1 MAAQLVALLVLAAAF
16 LIATVRPVHLG
27 ALTLAAALAVGTA
40 LAGLGVKDVL
50 AGFPVDILLLLLG
63 VTFLFGIARAN
74 GTLDW
79 LIEVALRAIGNR
91 TTLLPVLFF
100 VLAAGIASLGSPLAA
115 IVLIPVAVSFAG
127 RNQLSPVVLALAATT
142 GGSAG
147 AFAPT
152 SLFGIITAG
161 TARAGGVDFDGL
173 FLFGVA
179 LAINLGLFVAA
190 WVLFGKYLVKES
202 AEPDSPANGGAP
214 EPTPEPEPQPGSE
227 PRTDTASASDPLP
240 ASGGVATVTRPAPAP
255 AAAPTRLSAF
265 QVATVASLL
274 VLVCSVIGLAF
285 FGVDLHVGAVAL
297 GLAVLLTLA
306 FTTETAGAVKEVD
319 WSTILLVGGIATYVG
334 VLNEMGA
341 VKLVADLGTKIQSP
355 LLAAFALCVC
365 GALISAVGSTTALL
379 AIIIPLALPLV
390 EAGGVPAVGVICA
403 LALSSSLVDISPL
416 STVGATAVGAAP
428 ERIRPRMRRFL
439 FQWGFSMVL
448 VGPVLLCA
456 FLVLPGYL
464 AG

>member
-1 MAAQLVALLVLAAAF
+1 MAAQITALLVLALAF

-27 ALTLAAALAVGTA
+27 ALALAAALAVGTG
-40 LAGLGVKDVL
+40 LAGLGVKDIL

-63 VTFLFGIARAN
+63 VTLLFGIARSN

-79 LIEVALRAIGNR
+79 LIERSLRLIGNR

-100 VLAAGIASLGSPLAA
+100 VLSAGIASLGSPLAA
-115 IVLIPVAVSFAG
+115 IVLIPVSVSFAG
-127 RNQLSPVVLALAATT
+127 RNKLSPVVLALSTTT

-152 SLFGIITAG
+152 SLFGLITAG
-161 TARAGGVDFDGL
+161 TAEAGGIDFDGL
-173 FLFGVA
+173 FLFGAA
-179 LAINLGLFVAA
+179 LAVNLVLFVAS
-190 WVLFGKYLVKES
+190 WVIFGKYLVRE
-202 AEPDSPANGGAP
+202 AGEPPAADRP
-214 EPTPEPEPQPGSE
+214 DP
-227 PRTDTASASDPLP
+227 DPLP
-240 ASGGVATVTRPAPAP
+240 ATGGSATVTATVTFTAKVSVPAIT
-255 AAAPTRLSAF
+255 APTRLNTY
-265 QVATVASLL
+265 QLATVVSLL
-274 VLVCSVIGLAF
+274 LLVGSVIGLAF
-285 FGVDLHVGAVAL
+285 FGVDLHVGATAL
-297 GLAVLLTLA
+297 GLSVLLMLA
-306 FTTETAGAVKEVD
+306 FTKETADAVKRVD
-319 WSTILLVGGIATYVG
+319 WSTILLVGGITTYVG
-334 VLNEMGA
+334 VLDHLGA
-341 VKLVADLGTKIQSP
+341 IASVADLGTKIASP

-416 STVGATAVGAAP
+416 STVGATAVGAVD
-428 ERIRPRMRRFL
+428 ESIRPQVRRFL
-439 FQWGFSMVL
+439 FQWGFSMVII
-448 VGPVLLCA
+448 GPVLLCA

>member
-1 MAAQLVALLVLAAAF
+1 MAAQITALLILAAAF

-27 ALTLAAALAVGTA
+27 ALAFAAALAVGTG
-40 LAGLGVKDVL
+40 LAGLGVKDIL

-63 VTFLFGIARAN
+63 VTFLFGIARSN

-79 LIEVALRAIGNR
+79 LIDRSLRAIGNR

-100 VLAAGIASLGSPLAA
+100 VLSAGIASLGSPLAA

-161 TARAGGVDFDGL
+161 TAEGGGIDFDGL

-179 LAINLGLFVAA
+179 LAINLVLFVAS
-190 WVLFGKYLVKES
+190 WVLFGKMLVKES
-202 AEPDSPANGGAP
+202 AEAAESEEPPTGGAATKSP
-214 EPTPEPEPQPGSE
+214 EPTPTPEPSTESE
-227 PRTDTASASDPLP
+227 SGP
-240 ASGGVATVTRPAPAP
+240 GGVATATRTTPVVTAAPA
-255 AAAPTRLSAF
+255 RLSAF
-265 QVATVASLL
+265 QIATVASLVIL
-274 VLVCSVIGLAF
+274 VVAVIGLAF
-285 FGVDLHVGAVAL
+285 VGIDMHVGALAL
-297 GLAVLLTLA
+297 GLGVLLTLA
-306 FTTETAGAVKEVD
+306 FTEETTGAVKQVD

-334 VLNEMGA
+334 VLNQMGA
-341 VKLVADLGTKIQSP
+341 VKIVADLGIKIQSP
-355 LLAAFALCVC
+355 LVAAFALCVC

-416 STVGATAVGAAP
+416 STVGATAVAAVP
-428 ERIRPRMRRFL
+428 EAIRPRVRRFL

-448 VGPVLLCA
+448 IGPVLLCT

-464 AG
+464 F

>member
-1 MAAQLVALLVLAAAF
+1 MAAQITALLILAAAF

-27 ALTLAAALAVGTA
+27 ALAFAAALAVGTG
-40 LAGLGVKDVL
+40 LAGLGVKDIL

-79 LIEVALRAIGNR
+79 LIDRSLRAIGNR

-100 VLAAGIASLGSPLAA
+100 VLSAGIASLGSPLAA

-161 TARAGGVDFDGL
+161 TAEGSGIDFDGL

-179 LAINLGLFVAA
+179 LGINLLLFVAS
-190 WVLFGKYLVKES
+190 WMLFGKMLVKES
-202 AEPDSPANGGAP
+202 AEAAESEEPPTGGGATT
-214 EPTPEPEPQPGSE
+214 PTEPEPGPGAVTTAT
-227 PRTDTASASDPLP
+227 RTTP
-240 ASGGVATVTRPAPAP
+240 VVTEE
-255 AAAPTRLSAF
+255 PTRLSAF
-265 QVATVASLL
+265 QVATVVSLV
-274 VLVCSVIGLAF
+274 VLVVAVIGLAF
-285 FGVDLHVGAVAL
+285 FGIDMHVGALAL
-297 GLAVLLTLA
+297 GLGVLLTLA
-306 FTTETAGAVKEVD
+306 FTEQTSGAVKQVD

-334 VLNEMGA
+334 VLNQLGA
-341 VKLVADLGTKIQSP
+341 VQIVADLGIKIQSP
-355 LLAAFALCVC
+355 LVAAFALCVC

-416 STVGATAVGAAP
+416 STVGATAVAAVP
-428 ERIRPRMRRFL
+428 EAIRPRVRRFL

-448 VGPVLLCA
+448 IGPVLLCT

-464 AG
+464 F

>member
-1 MAAQLVALLVLAAAF
+1 MAAQITALLILAAAF

-27 ALTLAAALAVGTA
+27 ALALAAALAVGTG
-40 LAGLGVKDVL
+40 LAGLGVKDIL

-79 LIEVALRAIGNR
+79 LIDRSLRAIGNR

-100 VLAAGIASLGSPLAA
+100 VLSAGIASLGSPLAA

-161 TARAGGVDFDGL
+161 TAEGSGIDFDGL

-179 LAINLGLFVAA
+179 LAINLVLFVASWA
-190 WVLFGKYLVKES
+190 LFGKMLVKES
-202 AEPDSPANGGAP
+202 AEAEEPPAGGAAP
-214 EPTPEPEPQPGSE
+214 TSTEPSPEPEPSAEPG
-227 PRTDTASASDPLP
+227 P
-240 ASGGVATVTRPAPAP
+240 GGVATATRTTPVVTAAPA
-255 AAAPTRLSAF
+255 RLSAF

-274 VLVCSVIGLAF
+274 ILVVAVIGLAF
-285 FGVDLHVGAVAL
+285 FGVDMHVGALAL
-297 GLAVLLTLA
+297 GLGVLLTLA
-306 FTTETAGAVKEVD
+306 FTTETAGAVKQVD

-334 VLNEMGA
+334 VLNQMGA
-341 VKLVADLGTKIQSP
+341 VQIVADLGIKIQSP

-416 STVGATAVGAAP
+416 STVGATAVAAVP
-428 ERIRPRMRRFL
+428 EAIRPRMRRFL

-448 VGPVLLCA
+448 IGPVLLCA

-464 AG
+464 F

>member
-1 MAAQLVALLVLAAAF
+1 MAAQIVALLVLAAAF

-27 ALTLAAALAVGTA
+27 ALALAAALAVGTG
-40 LAGLGVKDVL
+40 LAGLGIKDIL
-50 AGFPVDILLLLLG
+50 GGFPVDILLLLLG
-63 VTFLFGIARAN
+63 VTFLFGIARGN

-79 LIEVALRAIGNR
+79 LIERSLRAIGNR
-91 TTLLPVLFF
+91 TTWLPVLFF
-100 VLAAGIASLGSPLAA
+100 VLSAGIASLGSPLAA

-161 TARAGGVDFDGL
+161 TARGSGIDFDSL

-179 LAINLGLFVAA
+179 LAINLVLFVAA
-190 WVLFGKYLVKES
+190 WALFGRYLVKES
-202 AEPDSPANGGAP
+202 ADAEEPPAGSAPSPDSS
-214 EPTPEPEPQPGSE
+214 PGSSPGSSPE
-227 PRTDTASASDPLP
+227 LSPEPLP
-240 ASGGVATVTRPAPAP
+240 ASGGVATATRTTPALV
-255 AAAPTRLSAF
+255 AAPTRLSTF
-265 QVATVASLL
+265 QVATVVSLL

-285 FGVDLHVGAVAL
+285 FGIDLHVGATAL
-297 GLAVLLTLA
+297 GLSVLLTLA
-306 FTTETAGAVKEVD
+306 FTNETAGAVKEVD
-319 WSTILLVGGIATYVG
+319 WSTILLVGGIATYVA

-341 VKLVADLGTKIQSP
+341 VALVADLGTKIQSP

-416 STVGATAVGAAP
+416 STVGATAVAAAD

-448 VGPVLLCA
+448 IGPVLLCA

-464 AG
+464 TG

>member
-1 MAAQLVALLVLAAAF
+1 MAAQITALLILAAAF

-27 ALTLAAALAVGTA
+27 ALAFAAALAVGTG
-40 LAGLGVKDVL
+40 LAGLGVKDIL

-79 LIEVALRAIGNR
+79 LIDRSLRAIGNR
-91 TTLLPVLFF
+91 TPLLPVLFF
-100 VLAAGIASLGSPLAA
+100 VLSAGIASLGSPLAA

-161 TARAGGVDFDGL
+161 TAEGGGIEFDGL
-173 FLFGVA
+173 YLFGVA
-179 LAINLGLFVAA
+179 LGINLVLFVAA
-190 WVLFGKYLVKES
+190 WMLFGKMLVKEA
-202 AEPDSPANGGAP
+202 AEATAAEEPPTGGGATT
-214 EPTPEPEPQPGSE
+214 PTEPEPGPGAVTTAT
-227 PRTDTASASDPLP
+227 RTTPAVTAE
-240 ASGGVATVTRPAPAP
+240 R
-255 AAAPTRLSAF
+255 TRLSAF
-265 QVATVASLL
+265 QVATVGSLV
-274 VLVCSVIGLAF
+274 VLVVAVVGLAF
-285 FGVDLHVGAVAL
+285 FGIDMHVGALAL
-297 GLAVLLTLA
+297 GLGVLLTLA
-306 FTTETAGAVKEVD
+306 FTEQTSGAVKQVD

-334 VLNEMGA
+334 VLNQMGA
-341 VKLVADLGTKIQSP
+341 VKIVADLGIKIQSP
-355 LLAAFALCVC
+355 LVAAFALCVC

-416 STVGATAVGAAP
+416 STVGATAVAAVP
-428 ERIRPRMRRFL
+428 EAIRPRVRRFL

-448 VGPVLLCA
+448 IGPVLLCT

-464 AG
+464 F

>member
-1 MAAQLVALLVLAAAF
+1 MAAQITALLVLALAF

-27 ALTLAAALAVGTA
+27 ALALAAALAVGTG
-40 LAGLGVKDVL
+40 LAGLEVKDIL

-63 VTFLFGIARAN
+63 VTLLFGIARAN
-74 GTLDW
+74 DTLDW
-79 LIEVALRAIGNR
+79 LIDRSLRLIGNR

-100 VLAAGIASLGSPLAA
+100 VLSAGIASLGSPLAA
-115 IVLIPVAVSFAG
+115 IVLIPVSVSFAG
-127 RNQLSPVVLALAATT
+127 RNRLSPVVLALATTT

-152 SLFGIITAG
+152 SLFGLITAG
-161 TARAGGVDFDGL
+161 TARGSGIDFDGL
-173 FLFGVA
+173 FLFGAA
-179 LAINLGLFVAA
+179 LAVNLVLFVGS
-190 WVLFGKYLVKES
+190 WMLFGKYLVKES
-202 AEPDSPANGGAP
+202 QELEEPDGGAP
-214 EPTPEPEPQPGSE
+214 SSGPSADVEP
-227 PRTDTASASDPLP
+227 DPLP
-240 ASGGVATVTRPAPAP
+240 AANGTVTATATATRVTAPVITAPTKLNAYQLATV
-255 AAAPTRLSAF
+255 
-265 QVATVASLL
+265 VSLL
-274 VLVCSVIGLAF
+274 LLVCSVIGLAF
-285 FGVDLHVGAVAL
+285 FGVDLHVGATAL
-297 GLAVLLTLA
+297 GLSVLLMLA
-306 FTTETAGAVKEVD
+306 FTKETADAVKRVD
-319 WSTILLVGGIATYVG
+319 WSTILLVGGITTYVG
-334 VLNEMGA
+334 VLDHMGA
-341 VKLVADLGTKIQSP
+341 VKSVADLGTKISSP

-416 STVGATAVGAAP
+416 STVGATAVGAVD
-428 ERIRPRMRRFL
+428 ERIRPQVRRFL

-448 VGPVLLCA
+448 IGPVLLCA

>member
-1 MAAQLVALLVLAAAF
+1 MAAQIIALLLLAAAF
-16 LIATVRPVHLG
+16 LIATIRPVHLG
-27 ALTLAAALAVGTA
+27 ALSLAAALAVGTGI
-40 LAGLGVKDVL
+40 AGYSVKDIL
-50 AGFPVDILLLLLG
+50 GGFPVDILLLLLG
-63 VTFLFGIARAN
+63 VTLLFGIARSN

-79 LIEVALRAIGNR
+79 LIERSLRLIGNR

-100 VLAAGIASLGSPLAA
+100 VLSAGIASLGSPLAA

-161 TARAGGVDFDGL
+161 TAEGNGIDFDGL

-179 LAINLGLFVAA
+179 LAINLVLFVAS
-190 WVLFGKYLVKES
+190 WVLFGRYLVKES
-202 AEPDSPANGGAP
+202 AETENPTGTAGK
-214 EPTPEPEPQPGSE
+214 PTPEEDSPSEPEPGP
-227 PRTDTASASDPLP
+227 
-240 ASGGVATVTRPAPAP
+240 GGVGTVTATRAVPALTAAPA
-255 AAAPTRLSAF
+255 RLTTF
-265 QVATVASLL
+265 QVATVISLL
-274 VLVCSVIGLAF
+274 VLVFSVVVLAF

-297 GLAVLLTLA
+297 GLSVLLTLA
-306 FTTETAGAVKEVD
+306 FTTETADAVKRVD
-319 WSTILLVGGIATYVG
+319 WSTILLVGGITTYVG

-416 STVGATAVGAAP
+416 STVGATAVGAVS
-428 ERIRPRMRRFL
+428 ESIRPRVRRFL

-448 VGPVLLCA
+448 IGPVLLCT

>member
-1 MAAQLVALLVLAAAF
+1 MAAQIIALLLLAAAF
-16 LIATVRPVHLG
+16 LIATIRPVHLG
-27 ALTLAAALAVGTA
+27 ALSLAAALAVGTGI
-40 LAGLGVKDVL
+40 AGYTVKDIL
-50 AGFPVDILLLLLG
+50 GGFPVDILLLLLG
-63 VTFLFGIARAN
+63 VTLLFGIARAN

-79 LIEVALRAIGNR
+79 LIERSLRLIGNR

-100 VLAAGIASLGSPLAA
+100 VLSAGIASLGSPLAA

-127 RNQLSPVVLALAATT
+127 RKQLSPVVLALAATT

-161 TARAGGVDFDGL
+161 TAEGNGIDFDGL

-179 LAINLGLFVAA
+179 LAINLVLFVAS
-190 WVLFGKYLVKES
+190 WVLFGKYLVKDS
-202 AEPDSPANGGAP
+202 AETDEPTGTAAAPAPSPSPSP
-214 EPTPEPEPQPGSE
+214 EPG
-227 PRTDTASASDPLP
+227 
-240 ASGGVATVTRPAPAP
+240 SGGVATATRTTPVVTAEPA
-255 AAAPTRLSAF
+255 RLSTF
-265 QVATVASLL
+265 QVATVISLL
-274 VLVCSVIGLAF
+274 VLVFSVIVLAF

-297 GLAVLLTLA
+297 GLSVLLTLT
-306 FTTETAGAVKEVD
+306 FTTETADAIKQVD
-319 WSTILLVGGIATYVG
+319 WSTILLVGGITTYVG

-379 AIIIPLALPLV
+379 AIIIPLAIPLV

-416 STVGATAVGAAP
+416 STVGATAVGAVS
-428 ERIRPRMRRFL
+428 EDIRPRVRRFL

-448 VGPVLLCA
+448 IGPVLLCT

-464 AG
+464 TS